1 MKLIQIKCLLV
12 LLDKWSTYSYIKK
25 KRKQAKKL
33 HKRYKK
39 DTNDIHKKMIN
50 FQLISSGKFGDKMRP
65 SRYLK
70 ILYKIL

>member
-25 KRKQAKKL
+25 KQKLAKKL

-39 DTNDIHKKMIN
+39 DTKDIHKKC
-50 FQLISSGKFGDKMRP
+50 LISN
-65 SRYLK
+65 L
-70 ILYKIL
+70 

>member
-25 KRKQAKKL
+25 KQKSAKKL

-39 DTNDIHKKMIN
+39 DTKKI
-50 FQLISSGKFGDKMRP
+50 QKIYIKKCLISN
-65 SRYLK
+65 L
-70 ILYKIL
+70 